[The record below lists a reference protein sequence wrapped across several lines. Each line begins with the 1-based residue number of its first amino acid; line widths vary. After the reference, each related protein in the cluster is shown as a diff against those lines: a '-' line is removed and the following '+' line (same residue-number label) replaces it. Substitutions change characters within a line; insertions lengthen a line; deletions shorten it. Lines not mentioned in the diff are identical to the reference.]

1 MKYLFIIILSFVTIS
16 TYAQKGAFG
25 EDIKT
30 EEEKIEEKIDK
41 VTGEKKTQR
50 PANVNS
56 TDKSGE
62 NRPIPNKGGRK
73 PTISPIT
80 KTYSV
85 LLFKSE
91 NPIDITHKAMKLY
104 GTKLFYRQ
112 IPNGEYFYMVGEF
125 KSAAEV
131 KKFFDSVQPHF
142 PKAEIVNDL
151 EHPNIK

>member
-1 MKYLFIIILSFVTIS
+1 MRYLFILLLSFITVS

-41 VTGEKKTQR
+41 VTGEKKAQR
-50 PANVNS
+50 PVNVNS
-56 TDKSGE
+56 TEKTGE
-62 NRPIPNKGGRK
+62 SRPIPNKGK
-73 PTISPIT
+73 KVTISPIT
-80 KTYSV
+80 KTYSI

-112 IPNGEYFYMVGEF
+112 IPNGEYFYMTGEF
-125 KSAAEV
+125 KSEAEA
-131 KKFFDSVQPHF
+131 KKFFETVKPHF
-142 PKAEIVNDL
+142 PKAEIVDDL
-151 EHPNIK
+151 AHPNIK